1 MAASEQLIRRLR
13 ESLESVLRVSE
24 KKMFGGVAFMVNGKM
39 CINVGQD
46 YLMVRID
53 PKDYEQLVEKS
64 GCSPVV
70 MRSQEISGFIY
81 VDEEVLR
88 TKRQLDYWIRLALAF
103 NPKAKSSKK
112 KKT

>member
-1 MAASEQLIRRLR
+1 MPASEQLTRRLR
-13 ESLESVLRVSE
+13 ESLESVPRVTE
-24 KKMFGGVAFMVNGKM
+24 KKMFSGVAFMVNGKM
-39 CINVGQD
+39 CINVGPD

-53 PKDYEQLVEKS
+53 PKEYEELVEKS

-70 MRSQEISGFIY
+70 MRGREIRGFIY

-88 TKRQLDYWIRLALAF
+88 TKKQLDYWIGLALDF

-112 KKT
+112 KK